1 MVTRKTEAKPKVLH
15 SKVKPTEPSTV
26 PSSEPKASSLHLWTA
41 TDIAHWRD
49 RLSKEQKGIDPI
61 TGEAFHGRLTLDHD
75 HHKDSQRVRG
85 ALSSASNVF
94 EGKVKAVYH
103 RYLKY
108 ATKQPL
114 NVILRNLAEYYERDN
129 SHLPLHT
136 SWIKTVQS
144 SFSSL
149 PEPKKALVLKELRKE
164 NGGNALAR
172 KKIFLDV
179 LKSKKLSYTQL
190 MELINKHKL

>member
-1 MVTRKTEAKPKVLH
+1 MVTRKKIPQ
-15 SKVKPTEPSTV
+15 EPSTV
-26 PSSEPKASSLHLWTA
+26 HLWTA
-41 TDIAHWRD
+41 ADISHWRD
-49 RLSKEQKGIDPI
+49 RLSKEQQGIDPI

-85 ALSSASNVF
+85 VLSSSSNIF
-94 EGKVKAVYH
+94 EGKVKAVFH

-108 ATKQPL
+108 ATNQPL

-136 SWIKTVQS
+136 SWVKTVQS

-149 PEPKKALVLKELRKE
+149 PEPKKALVLKELGKE
-164 NGGNALAR
+164 NGANSSQR
-172 KKIFLDV
+172 KKIMLDCI
-179 LKSKKLSYTQL
+179 KSKKYSYNQL
-190 MELINKHKL
+190 MELIHKHKA

>member
-1 MVTRKTEAKPKVLH
+1 MRMATRKTEAKPKVLRL
-15 SKVKPTEPSTV
+15 KKPQELKEPSQT
-26 PSSEPKASSLHLWTA
+26 HLWTA

-49 RLSKEQKGIDPI
+49 RLSKEQQGIDPI
-61 TGEAFHGRLTLDHD
+61 TGEAFYGRLCLDHD
-75 HHKDSQRVRG
+75 HSKTGDSAQRVRG
-85 ALSSASNVF
+85 VLSSPVNIF
-94 EGKVKAVYH
+94 EGKVKAVFH

-108 ATKQPL
+108 ATNQPL
-114 NVILRNLAEYYERDN
+114 NVILRNLAQYYERDN

-149 PEPKKALVLKELRKE
+149 PEPKKALVLKELGKE

-179 LKSKKLSYTQL
+179 LKSKKLSYTQC
-190 MELINKHKL
+190 MELINKHKGD